1 MEAAAAVGL
10 GYEAKI
16 SIAQASGTEGSF
28 CSFCCAG
35 RLGVW
40 AEGQPH
46 TSSPG
51 AVDHS
56 PACPLGMLLQPG
68 PCKLPTHRSGA
79 HLHSVG
85 PVFLA
90 PHTPFLDGS
99 SDAHRRG
106 VLRPS
111 VWVLEHRQPGPR
123 PQAGRTVASAGLH
136 PKHPANT
143 GAGEASAQGG
153 GL

>member
-1 MEAAAAVGL
+1 MGL

-40 AEGQPH
+40 AEGQPR

-99 SDAHRRG
+99 SDTHRRG
-106 VLRPS
+106 VLRGALS
-111 VWVLEHRQPGPR
+111 GCWNIDSLGRVLRQVEPWHLRVYTQSTQPTRAQERPLPR
-123 PQAGRTVASAGLH
+123 AGGSDSLG
-136 PKHPANT
+136 
-143 GAGEASAQGG
+143 
-153 GL
+153 